1 MLAHCVHLT
10 DADIEI
16 LAKRRSTLSHNPSS
30 NMKLAS
36 GVFRSKAVTDAG
48 CRVALGTDGCASNN
62 NVDMREEMKFS
73 ALLAKVNFGP
83 EVLPAHQVFDWATRA
98 GADAFGLNAGVIRE
112 GAAADALLIRT
123 DNSTRF
129 TPGYN
134 LISDWVYSAQ
144 SSSIDTVICNGAVI
158 MEKGHVPG
166 EETIIEEARAAAADL
181 LKRASRT

>member
-1 MLAHCVHLT
+1 
-10 DADIEI
+10 
-16 LAKRRSTLSHNPSS
+16 
-30 NMKLAS
+30 
-36 GVFRSKAVTDAG
+36 
-48 CRVALGTDGCASNN
+48 
-62 NVDMREEMKFS
+62 MREEMKFA

-134 LISDWVYSAQ
+134 IISDWVYSAQ